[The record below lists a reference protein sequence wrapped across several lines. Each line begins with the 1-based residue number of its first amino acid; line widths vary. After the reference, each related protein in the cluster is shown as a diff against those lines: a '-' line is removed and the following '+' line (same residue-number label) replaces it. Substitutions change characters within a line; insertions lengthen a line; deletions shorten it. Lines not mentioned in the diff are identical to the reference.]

1 MKKNMNQLI
10 KIMLGSFILMFAF
23 SCTQPR
29 TEAKLPRIAILGL
42 AIESST
48 FSPALTHEEDFHAS
62 QGDSIFKEYPFLQPD
77 STLRKQATWIPLL
90 YGHALP
96 GGIVTKEAYASLVAK
111 SIQLLKQNG
120 PWCDECT
127 RNGRP

>member
-1 MKKNMNQLI
+1 MKKNNHQLI

-23 SCTQPR
+23 SCSQPK

-62 QGDSIFKEYPFLQPD
+62 QGY
-77 STLRKQATWIPLL
+77 
-90 YGHALP
+90 
-96 GGIVTKEAYASLVAK
+96 SLK
-111 SIQLLKQNG
+111 IES
-120 PWCDECT
+120 P
-127 RNGRP
+127 

>member
-1 MKKNMNQLI
+1 MKKNTNQLI
-10 KIMLGSFILMFAF
+10 KIIIGSFIAIVAF
-23 SCTQPR
+23 SCMQPK

-62 QGDSIFKEYPFLQPD
+62 IGDSIFKEYPFLEKD
-77 STLRKQATWIPLL
+77 SSLRKQATWIPLL

-96 GGIVTKEAYASLVAK
+96 GGVVTKEAYDALVSK
-111 SIQLLKQNG
+111 SIQMLKQNA
-120 PWCDECT
+120 PYDLSLIHI
-127 RNGRP
+127 